1 MAKKLH
7 LPLAALAATTAAVLF
22 HPAPARAEITCC
34 VGYYD
39 HKNADGN
46 RDQVID
52 SFTKQ
57 INAMQLAIIEA
68 MRLGTGQL
76 TGNLREQSTARANM
90 ADVQDDRNVVGN
102 IEKARLD
109 AIREAASGATSCNVI
124 TSAAGGTLGAA
135 INQSVA
141 AQSRDI
147 SNFNLG
153 RNGMPSAEGTDK
165 GIKARIDL
173 HCSKYAS
180 PADVSSGMCTGA
192 GSSQMPDANQDI
204 AQSLWFSEDGTTRTL
219 SKDRADAARA
229 YIINAI
235 APVPLG
241 GLPENA
247 ARTSAGREAAAARM
261 EVAARDSV
269 PAAVLADQ
277 LARREG
283 KFGSSTANAT
293 GGTVEKWAK
302 ETAQRVVGYS
312 STQFPNG
319 VSWLDYFELRSK
331 GFFFDTTQN
340 VATQG
345 SSAGQAIKDMGLAV
359 QWMAYQNYEIWSQ
372 LEKTNATLAAML
384 SIQQEQ
390 ATGRSRTLR

>member
-1 MAKKLH
+1 MASKRYV
-7 LPLAALAATTAAVLF
+7 PLAALSALAAAAAV
-22 HPAPARAEITCC
+22 HPAPAAAQARCC
-34 VGYYD
+34 VQFYD
-39 HKNADGN
+39 HQNADGN
-46 RDQVID
+46 RDQIID

-102 IEKARLD
+102 IERARLD

-124 TSAAGGTLGAA
+124 TSASGGTLGAK

-141 AQSRDI
+141 AQAKDI
-147 SNFNLG
+147 TDFNLG
-153 RNGMPSAEGTDK
+153 RSGMPSAQGTDM

-180 PADVSSGMCTGA
+180 QMDVSSGLCTS
-192 GSSQMPDANQDI
+192 GSSQMPDANQNI
-204 AQSLWFSEDGTTRTL
+204 AQSLWYSEDGTTRTL

-241 GLPENA
+241 GMPENA
-247 ARTSAGREAAAARM
+247 ARTQAGREAAAARM
-261 EVAARDSV
+261 EVAARDSL
-269 PAAVLADQ
+269 PAAILADQ

-283 KFGSSTANAT
+283 NYGGTANAT
-293 GGTVEKWAK
+293 GGTIDKWAK
-302 ETAQRVVGYS
+302 ETSQRVVGYS
-312 STQFPNG
+312 GTQFPNG

-359 QWMAYQNYEIWSQ
+359 QWMAYQNFEIWGQ

>member
-1 MAKKLH
+1 MRKH
-7 LPLAALAATTAAVLF
+7 LTLAVLGVLAAAAPVDVRPAA
-22 HPAPARAEITCC
+22 AQARCC
-34 VGYYD
+34 VQFYD
-39 HKNADGN
+39 HQNADGN
-46 RDQVID
+46 RDQIID

-102 IEKARLD
+102 IERARLD
-109 AIREAASGATSCNVI
+109 AIREAASGASSCNVI
-124 TSAAGGTLGAA
+124 TSASGGTLGAKITQA
-135 INQSVA
+135 VA
-141 AQSRDI
+141 AQSKDI
-147 SNFNLG
+147 KDFNLG
-153 RNGMPSAEGTDK
+153 RNGMPSAQGTDM

-173 HCSKYAS
+173 HCSKFAS
-180 PADVSSGMCTGA
+180 PMDVSSGLCQSG
-192 GSSQMPDANQDI
+192 GNSQMADANQNI
-204 AQSLWFSEDGTTRTL
+204 AESLWYSEDGTTRTL
-219 SKDRADAARA
+219 SKERAEAARA
-229 YIINAI
+229 YIINAV

-247 ARTSAGREAAAARM
+247 ARSQAGREAAAARM
-261 EVAARDSV
+261 EAAARDSL
-269 PAAVLADQ
+269 PAAILSEQ

-283 KFGSSTANAT
+283 NYGGQSNGS
-293 GGTVEKWAK
+293 GGNIESWAK
-302 ETAQRVVGYS
+302 ETAKRVVGYS
-312 STQFPNG
+312 NTQFPNG

-359 QWMAYQNYEIWSQ
+359 QWMAYQNYEIWAQ
-372 LEKTNATLAAML
+372 LEKTNATLATML

-390 ATGRSRTLR
+390 ATGRSRVIR

>member
-1 MAKKLH
+1 MRKNI
-7 LPLAALAATTAAVLF
+7 PLAVFGIVAGFMLTDARPAAAQ
-22 HPAPARAEITCC
+22 ARCC
-34 VGYYD
+34 VQFYD
-39 HKNADGN
+39 HQNADGN
-46 RDQVID
+46 RDQIID

-109 AIREAASGATSCNVI
+109 AIREAASGASSCNVI
-124 TSAAGGTLGAA
+124 TSASGGTLGAKITQA
-135 INQSVA
+135 VS

-147 SNFNLG
+147 KDFNLG
-153 RNGMPSAEGTDK
+153 RNGMPSAQGTDM

-173 HCSKYAS
+173 HCSKFAS
-180 PADVSSGMCTGA
+180 PMDVSSGLCQG
-192 GSSQMPDANQDI
+192 GGNSQMADANQNI
-204 AQSLWFSEDGTTRTL
+204 SESLWYSEDGTTRTL
-219 SKDRADAARA
+219 SKERAEAARA
-229 YIINAI
+229 YIINAV

-247 ARTSAGREAAAARM
+247 ARSQAGREAAAARM
-261 EVAARDSV
+261 EAAARDSV
-269 PAAVLADQ
+269 PAAILSEQ

-283 KFGSSTANAT
+283 NYGGQSNGT
-293 GGTVEKWAK
+293 GGNIENWAK
-302 ETAQRVVGYS
+302 ETAKRVVGYS
-312 STQFPNG
+312 NTQFPNG

-359 QWMAYQNYEIWSQ
+359 QWMAYQNFEIWSQ
-372 LEKTNATLAAML
+372 LEKTNATLATML

-390 ATGRSRTLR
+390 ATGRSRVIR